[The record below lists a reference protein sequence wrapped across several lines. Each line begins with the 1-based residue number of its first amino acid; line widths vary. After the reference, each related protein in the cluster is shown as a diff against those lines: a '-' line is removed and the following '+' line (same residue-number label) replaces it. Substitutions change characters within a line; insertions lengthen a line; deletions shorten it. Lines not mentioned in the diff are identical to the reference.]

1 VREASARHRHRG
13 GPARAIVRFGGAR
26 DRQPLGRRRLGRHRR
41 ARDPRPGQLDV
52 SVGPLRPAAPSR
64 SRSWLEHELAFAN
77 RGHRTLTF
85 ADTRTVR
92 ILDSLLVAEEGCGY
106 SLRPLEPT
114 CLLYLDIPSLR
125 PGESRTRTVTLWKG
139 LRGLKPLAA
148 GTYVFKKTVRFQ
160 FGRAAPG
167 PGHGHRGVIEL
178 TYKVEAGA

>member
-1 VREASARHRHRG
+1 VRPLLAI
-13 GPARAIVRFGGAR
+13 AIVAALLAPSSGSAELAIGSRSAGGGWVVTVALETR
-26 DRQPLGRRRLGRHRR
+26 GL
-41 ARDPRPGQLDV
+41 GQLDV